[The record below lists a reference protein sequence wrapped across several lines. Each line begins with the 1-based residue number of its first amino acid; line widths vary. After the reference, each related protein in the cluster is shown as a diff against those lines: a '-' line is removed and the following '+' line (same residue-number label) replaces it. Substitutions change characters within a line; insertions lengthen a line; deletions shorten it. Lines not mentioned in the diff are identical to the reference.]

1 MTERY
6 AAFGSKMRS
15 GKLAIL
21 DGGRST
27 EFRWQGD
34 KDHND
39 NHKANHES
47 LAPLRFL
54 KIFF

>member
-6 AAFGSKMRS
+6 TVFGSKILS
-15 GKLAIL
+15 GKLATL

-27 EFRWQGD
+27 EFRWQGY
-34 KDHND
+34 KGHND

-47 LAPLRFL
+47 LVPLRF
-54 KIFF
+54 

>member
-6 AAFGSKMRS
+6 AAFGSKMLS

-47 LAPLRFL
+47 LVPLCFL

>member
-6 AAFGSKMRS
+6 AAFGSKMLS

>member
-6 AAFGSKMRS
+6 AVFGSRILS
-15 GKLAIL
+15 GKLATL

-34 KDHND
+34 KGHND

-47 LAPLRFL
+47 LVPLRFL